1 MVNKVCLVM
10 HIRVSQVIRVVSRSS
25 SLPGLNIPLQMDV
38 FFINTNFLNRYSAFR
53 SSWLFEESLLKILP
67 L

>member
-10 HIRVSQVIRVVSRSS
+10 HIRVPQVIRVVSRSS
-25 SLPGLNIPLQMDV
+25 SLPGLNIPLQMDI

-53 SSWLFEESLLKILP
+53 SS
-67 L
+67 